1 MCGAFF
7 KKLRNIIQI
16 STRARLRVWHHY
28 LGNISQCFRFSGD
41 INQSRLVQPVLCMRC
56 NQANVSA
63 SIRRF
68 HDSDSTPVFSNQV
81 ILLVPF
87 GYQKPAGAFMRQK
100 CAVSSAL
107 CQESSALQRIISAV
121 TYHIPWT
128 ERMVELHSAMKASK
142 L

>member
-1 MCGAFF
+1 VYGTIIWATFHNAFGSVATS
-7 KKLRNIIQI
+7 I
-16 STRARLRVWHHY
+16 SA
-28 LGNISQCFRFSGD
+28 GD
-41 INQSRLVQPVLCMRC
+41 SSLCMRC
-56 NQANVSA
+56 NQAAVSA
-63 SIRRF
+63 STRRF
-68 HDSDSTPVFSNQV
+68 HDSDSTAVFRNQV

-100 CAVSSAL
+100 CAVSNAL